1 MAYRATATRID
12 RDQALRERILEQA
25 LARVIAG
32 GFAALTMQALA
43 DDVGIA
49 TGSLYRHFSNKGELA
64 AEVFARASQR
74 EVDALATTLRAPGAA
89 PQRLAAGIQQF
100 AARAWYS
107 RRLAYALI
115 AEPVEPQVDEQRLL
129 YRQAYAELFGD
140 LLQEGMAAGLFAQQ
154 PLALIAACLVGAI
167 AEALVGPLAPA
178 GQSPQPDPQQLAAV
192 SLTLSHFCL
201 RAVGADLSSLDL
213 EPRLEIAP

>member
-12 RDQALRERILEQA
+12 RDQALRERILAQA
-25 LARVIAG
+25 LVRVVAG

-49 TGSLYRHFSNKGELA
+49 TGSLYRHFSNKGEWA

-74 EVDALATTLRAPGAA
+74 EVDALAATLRAPGTA

-140 LLQEGMAAGLFAQQ
+140 LLQEGMTVGLFVQQ
-154 PLALIAACLVGAI
+154 PTALIARPPKCRRVPKPAGRHQHILVSKAFTATKQWNG
-167 AEALVGPLAPA
+167 GCAPA
-178 GQSPQPDPQQLAAV
+178 G
-192 SLTLSHFCL
+192 FE
-201 RAVGADLSSLDL
+201 GW
-213 EPRLEIAP
+213 PRTCCV